1 MYRFAVAVCVC
12 LASPVLAQDTSDKE
26 VSCQY
31 QADVVAAIQQA
42 RLDRVKERDVADT
55 IVASNPPWPENYNAA
70 IPLITPWVYEQK
82 MRVIRNEDLSAAWNE
97 LCLQQ

>member
-1 MYRFAVAVCVC
+1 MFR
-12 LASPVLAQDTSDKE
+12 LALAATVLMAAPVHAAETKE
-26 VSCQY
+26 QSCQY

-42 RLDRVKERDVADT
+42 RLDRVKERDVPAAIAKTGPD
-55 IVASNPPWPENYNAA
+55 WPENYNAA

-82 MRVIRNEDLSAAWNE
+82 MRDVRKKDLSAAWLE